1 MIKIDKPL
9 ILAFTTWWSSHQ
21 IRVSARRICNCLSK
35 DPTWYLYGWFS
46 LPELLLVFGQSFDGP
61 TLSRLQWYGS
71 LNSLILQEN
80 RWHWWHQI
88 SPDSHTS
95 NLLHAGD
102 AKICQVAWHTSSP
115 LTSCQHRFLMSFL
128 SENVAKMLIDPW
140 SFMNWVR
147 HSGTQF
153 SDKPSDSMRW
163 VPWRLELTSHWLHVP
178 YDTESVHSRGVPWV
192 KKKHLWRIMRRIRG
206 IWNLETFTKLYKNQR
221 PSGLIS
227 FSSSQ

>member
-21 IRVSARRICNCLSK
+21 IRVSARRICNCFSK

-61 TLSRLQWYGS
+61 THFWGCRGMGVSTLWYS
-71 LNSLILQEN
+71 K
-80 RWHWWHQI
+80 R
-88 SPDSHTS
+88 T
-95 NLLHAGD
+95 D

-128 SENVAKMLIDPW
+128 SENVAKMLIEADWP
-140 SFMNWVR
+140 MNWVR
-147 HSGTQF
+147 HSGTQC

-178 YDTESVHSRGVPWV
+178 YDTESVHCRGVP
-192 KKKHLWRIMRRIRG
+192 
-206 IWNLETFTKLYKNQR
+206 
-221 PSGLIS
+221 
-227 FSSSQ
+227 